1 MDLKIVIFILVTF
14 FVALTWV
21 GFLLFI
27 KFLADWKKDKSNNKI
42 KRKMQ
47 ICLIFFLL
55 MLAANIISALYGM
68 YFFSKN

>member
-42 KRKMQ
+42 KRK
-47 ICLIFFLL
+47 CRFV
-55 MLAANIISALYGM
+55 
-68 YFFSKN
+68 